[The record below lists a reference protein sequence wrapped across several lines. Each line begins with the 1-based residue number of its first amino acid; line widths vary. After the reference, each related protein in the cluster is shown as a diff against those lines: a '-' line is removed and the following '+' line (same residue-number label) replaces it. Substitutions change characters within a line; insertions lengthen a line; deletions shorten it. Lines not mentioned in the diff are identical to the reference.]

1 MDRKENLC
9 MVSEDN
15 VSMSALPKETMM
27 QKKMNTR
34 GGGCNM
40 RKSLAWN
47 KAFFTEEG
55 VLDNLELSLLGR
67 SSTKPSVNLL
77 SVSEMSPLSTYSKGS
92 IRPPLHDLEANMSG
106 QVHKMSQNKV
116 PKGRKLFS
124 SISEES
130 EVHLISGKTPS
141 AKGIP
146 RNIPRYNLNF
156 DHTQKRVA
164 SVSTTNPTSKLL
176 KFMPTKTYAATP
188 PSSSISVMLAT
199 KSSKSANSLPKVNA
213 GRGVVR
219 AAITKNNS
227 VCPSSSS
234 KLSAAD
240 HNRKTNSQLNN
251 GSTISK
257 LIPKHLSSSK
267 LNETITSGSVKAASS
282 MSQGI
287 NDVHGGP
294 APVYA
299 RPSALRMPSPSL
311 RFFCQGK
318 ASPSYDNQS
327 QRPTQPSECKGPS
340 LRQHMY
346 LKRDGE
352 LRPLPSNRQQP
363 TKVSAAIKSGAG
375 TGISNSSVPLPAANF
390 LKPPP
395 STSENHSSM
404 EVNLEMK
411 QADGID
417 KRVAAMLGGSHFQKD
432 GQELS
437 ANHQLLDHKNNNQ
450 PLAVSSGKSNPDGLQ
465 EASDD
470 GRSSE
475 SSNPYFS
482 EGIPQSVK
490 PNVADHVQSDCPST
504 RGFSGSEVLRPNT
517 SSEIGFSRE
526 LKEHKAKEIQEY
538 DSGSENMCIQ
548 SHVGVK
554 LNETYPV
561 STEDRQCAEN
571 FDVSEQRYGFTVRNN
586 QPLAVS
592 SGKSNPD
599 GLQEASDDGRSS
611 ESSNPYFSEG
621 IPQSVKPNVA
631 DHVQSACPSTRGFSG
646 SEVLRPNT
654 SSEIGFSRE
663 LKEHKAKEIQE
674 YDSGSENMCIQSH
687 VGVKLNE
694 TYPVSTEDR
703 QCAENFDVSE
713 QRYGFTVRNIDC
725 DTLLE
730 AKGSLNQRTDQIASA
745 CLKSHIQLDDYSTKI
760 SSNSLQAAIPRSI
773 CVTSEVNTAFSE
785 EFEPSILQDGE
796 LQHGQSQ
803 CDSRKGIGSVKEDLS
818 MTVES
823 ISTDKIN
830 QGVPLGAVPFS
841 DEWLAAVEAFGE
853 DILEKK
859 TGRVQ
864 NSPRDKA
871 SPEPGPWS
879 PVKKK
884 AQEIGPY
891 DCTKYSK
898 NNMPT

>member
-1 MDRKENLC
+1 

-15 VSMSALPKETMM
+15 VSMSALTKETTMR
-27 QKKMNTR
+27 KKMNTR

-77 SVSEMSPLSTYSKGS
+77 SVCEMSPLSIYSKGS
-92 IRPPLHDLEANMSG
+92 IRPPLHNLEANMSG

-124 SISEES
+124 SISVES

-146 RNIPRYNLNF
+146 RNIPRSPA
-156 DHTQKRVA
+156 TSSQKRVA
-164 SVSTTNPTSKLL
+164 SASTTNPTSKLL

-188 PSSSISVMLAT
+188 PSSSSNVTLAT
-199 KSSKSANSLPKVNA
+199 KSSKSANRLPKVNA
-213 GRGVVR
+213 GQGVVR
-219 AAITKNNS
+219 AAIITKNNS
-227 VCPSSSS
+227 GCPSSSS
-234 KLSAAD
+234 KHSAAD
-240 HNRKTNSQLNN
+240 HNRKQNSQLNN

-257 LIPKHLSSSK
+257 LLPKHLSSSK
-267 LNETITSGSVKAASS
+267 LNETITSGSVTAASS

-287 NDVHGGP
+287 NDVLGGP

-318 ASPSYDNQS
+318 ASPSYNNQS

-340 LRQHMY
+340 LRKHMY

-352 LRPLPSNRQQP
+352 LRPSPSNRQQS

-395 STSENHSSM
+395 STSETKSSM

-411 QADGID
+411 EADGID
-417 KRVAAMLGGSHFQKD
+417 KRVAATLGGSHFQKD

-437 ANHQLLDHKNNNQ
+437 ANHKLLDHNNDNQ

-482 EGIPQSVK
+482 ERIPQSGK
-490 PNVADHVQSDCPST
+490 PNVADHAQSVCSST

-526 LKEHKAKEIQEY
+526 LKEHKAKEIQED
-538 DSGSENMCIQ
+538 DSGLENMCIQ

-554 LNETYPV
+554 LNETCPV
-561 STEDRQCAEN
+561 STEDRRCAEN
-571 FDVSEQRYGFTVRNN
+571 FDVPEQT
-586 QPLAVS
+586 
-592 SGKSNPD
+592 
-599 GLQEASDDGRSS
+599 
-611 ESSNPYFSEG
+611 
-621 IPQSVKPNVA
+621 
-631 DHVQSACPSTRGFSG
+631 C
-646 SEVLRPNT
+646 
-654 SSEIGFSRE
+654 
-663 LKEHKAKEIQE
+663 
-674 YDSGSENMCIQSH
+674 
-687 VGVKLNE
+687 
-694 TYPVSTEDR
+694 
-703 QCAENFDVSE
+703 
-713 QRYGFTVRNIDC
+713 GFTVRNIDC
-725 DTLLE
+725 DALLE
-730 AKGSLNQRTDQIASA
+730 AKGSLNQRTDQISSV
-745 CLKSHIQLDDYSTKI
+745 CLNSHIQLDDYSTKF
-760 SSNSLQAAIPRSI
+760 SSNALQAEIPRSI
-773 CVTSEVNTAFSE
+773 CVTSEVNTAFSK
-785 EFEPSILQDGE
+785 EFGPSILQDGE

-803 CDSRKGIGSVKEDLS
+803 CDSRKGISSIKEDLS
-818 MTVES
+818 RTVES

-884 AQEIGPY
+884 AQDIGPY

-898 NNMPT
+898 NNMPA